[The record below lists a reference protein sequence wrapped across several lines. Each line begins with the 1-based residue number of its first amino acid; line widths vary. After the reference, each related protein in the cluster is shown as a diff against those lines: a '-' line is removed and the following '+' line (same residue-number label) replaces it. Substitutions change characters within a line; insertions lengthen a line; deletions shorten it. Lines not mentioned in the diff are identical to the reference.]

1 MVKPK
6 TWLKCCKAMPDPQ
19 RDIAPIIEPV
29 APPALP
35 AGPDYTWPVALAL
48 GGLLVLAVLAWAW
61 RRRAPLRSLRR
72 IARASDPIAGAN
84 ALAALIARQ
93 GVTPPRVWQEELEM
107 LRFGRPAEYAR
118 DVLARLCQGAEIFL
132 KAR

>member
-1 MVKPK
+1 
-6 TWLKCCKAMPDPQ
+6 MPDPQ

-29 APPALP
+29 APPLPP
-35 AGPDYTWPVALAL
+35 AGPDYTWPVALAV
-48 GGLLVLAVLAWAW
+48 GGLLLLAVLVWAW

-84 ALAALIARQ
+84 ALAALVAQQSLR
-93 GVTPPRVWQEELEM
+93 PPRAWEEELEM
-107 LRFGRPAEYAR
+107 LRFGPPADYAG
-118 DVLARLCQGAEIFL
+118 DVLARLCQGAEHFL